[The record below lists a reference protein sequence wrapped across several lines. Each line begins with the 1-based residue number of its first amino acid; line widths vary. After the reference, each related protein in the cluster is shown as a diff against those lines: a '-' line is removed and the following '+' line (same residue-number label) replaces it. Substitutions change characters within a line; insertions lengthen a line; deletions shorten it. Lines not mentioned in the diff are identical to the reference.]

1 MKRVSFSSVSA
12 MSCTDSD
19 SIDRLLALVAVS
31 VKQEMVLQNK
41 NVVEIHYIS
50 KFVVKY

>member
-1 MKRVSFSSVSA
+1 
-12 MSCTDSD
+12 MSCKDSEG
-19 SIDRLLALVAVS
+19 IDRLLSLVAVP